1 MNKSNFPDAAGT
13 DKHTLRANMYRLLA
27 DCYREP
33 RLVDGSEGKALSG
46 LLEELYPS
54 CLPAARELGETLPST
69 EIELVDLRIAYA
81 KLFVGPF
88 EVLAPPYG
96 SVYLEG
102 ERRVMG
108 DSTLDVLDHYRL
120 AGLELGEDTREP
132 PDHIGTELEFMYFL
146 GFQFLST
153 GREEYLERQKS
164 FLANH
169 LLGWVPEFSLRMR
182 ENSPHPFFHHLATLT
197 AGFLAEEE
205 NALFTGGAQG
215 EMPSSTRIIPGNSV
229 V

>member
-1 MNKSNFPDAAGT
+1 MSKRKFPDVAGMEE
-13 DKHTLRANMYRLLA
+13 HTLRANVYRLLA

-33 RLVDGSEGKALSG
+33 RLLTGGESKALAG
-46 LLEELYPS
+46 LLEALYPS
-54 CLPAARELGETLPST
+54 CLPAARELGKAFPST
-69 EIELVDLRIAYA
+69 EIELEDLRVAHA
-81 KLFVGPF
+81 KLFIGPF

-102 ERRVMG
+102 EHRVMG
-108 DSTLDVLDHYRL
+108 DSTLDALDHYRL
-120 AGLELGEDTREP
+120 AGLKLDEDTREP

-146 GFQFLST
+146 GFQFLSV
-153 GREEYLERQKS
+153 GGEEYLERQKS

-169 LLGWVPEFSLRMR
+169 LLGWVPEFTLRMR
-182 ENSPHPFFHHLATLT
+182 ENCPHPFFHHLATLT

-205 NALFTGGAQG
+205 DALFTDGAQG
-215 EMPSSTRIIPGNSV
+215 EMPSSARIISKNSV